1 MIDAAEADDS
11 KDVVNLITSELTFV
25 IEETVLT
32 QRRQRVKGPGTI
44 KQQREALLFQT
55 HKFQLPEIPNKF
67 SKGSNLGDTFSD
79 VGMPISGLEAWTTTL
94 ENKYK
99 IYTTDNLARSS
110 DDDTAPTRLEDE
122 EEPVSWWQFAVKDYR
137 DLLRGRRVKLVIDG
151 TVSGGNLLEACLFEN
166 ASYYGICMSETHKV
180 MLEERTIKQV
190 RVMMAVPGNLFHN
203 VRYCADLA
211 GSTQKVWSLQQRK
224 RLQKRPPQKEEG
236 SCKSSGGGTCRQES
250 KTRRKQGC
258 WGRRRRRQ

>member
-1 MIDAAEADDS
+1 MQNCEHHLQNIQLPIKRKTKQDDADDDPAVDEEDDDGPGEEVINAAEADGS
-11 KDVVNLITSELTFV
+11 EDVVNLITSELTFV

-44 KQQREALLFQT
+44 KQQREASLFQT
-55 HKFQLPEIPNKF
+55 HKFQLPEIPIFF
-67 SKGSNLGDTFSD
+67 STGSNLGDTFSNVD
-79 VGMPISGLEAWTTTL
+79 MPISGPEAWTTTL

-99 IYTTDNLARSS
+99 IYTKDNLARSS

-122 EEPVSWWQFAVKDYR
+122 EEPVSWWRFAVKDYR

-180 MLEERTIKQV
+180 MLEERTIKKCV
-190 RVMMAVPGNLFHN
+190 L
-203 VRYCADLA
+203 
-211 GSTQKVWSLQQRK
+211 
-224 RLQKRPPQKEEG
+224 
-236 SCKSSGGGTCRQES
+236 
-250 KTRRKQGC
+250 
-258 WGRRRRRQ
+258 